1 MLYLLHSG
9 QKVLCDSISQH
20 EAVRQV
26 VDVLA
31 SAGKMRELQDLH
43 GSAGLLPADL
53 SCTRKHGRWCQAQAF
68 LASSRLAFF
77 CGIFMKSQI
86 EGGGEE
92 AESFG
97 AFFKYSM
104 SYTLLSS
111 SCFLNLS
118 FKTYSMAFTS

>member
-1 MLYLLHSG
+1 
-9 QKVLCDSISQH
+9 
-20 EAVRQV
+20 
-26 VDVLA
+26 
-31 SAGKMRELQDLH
+31 
-43 GSAGLLPADL
+43 
-53 SCTRKHGRWCQAQAF
+53 
-68 LASSRLAFF
+68 
-77 CGIFMKSQI
+77 MKSQI

>member
-1 MLYLLHSG
+1 M
-9 QKVLCDSISQH
+9 VP
-20 EAVRQV
+20 
-26 VDVLA
+26 
-31 SAGKMRELQDLH
+31 SAGIFGIKPPC
-43 GSAGLLPADL
+43 LLL
-53 SCTRKHGRWCQAQAF
+53 WH
-68 LASSRLAFF
+68 
-77 CGIFMKSQI
+77 IMKSQI